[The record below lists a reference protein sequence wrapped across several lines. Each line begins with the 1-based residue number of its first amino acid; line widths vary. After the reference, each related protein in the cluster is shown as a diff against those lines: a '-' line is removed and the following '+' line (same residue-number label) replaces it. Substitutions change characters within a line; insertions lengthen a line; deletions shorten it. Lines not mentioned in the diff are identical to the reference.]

1 MTAGQES
8 RQMRINGGSMSQIQ
22 ILIADSD
29 RAYVE
34 ALVNFLMGRKQEYG
48 IRTFT
53 EPTVFEEEICQLDWT
68 EFDLIIL
75 GEAYL
80 AMVQEAGLLGE
91 MRRKAGYLLQLT
103 EEKGQGTFGVDEM
116 EKYQSMDFLVNLL
129 GRVKYPGPLRLH
141 EDSAG
146 AMGAYMGELLATSGR
161 QAACRGGNSDSILA
175 VYSPMHH
182 DLLLAFTLLM
192 CRSMAQEGPVILMD
206 LEENSRLSELLSCKW
221 RGTLTDYL
229 YLRSVNEGKLAEYLI
244 YDEELAI
251 MPPVDSPTELGR
263 ISPDQWQLLLSDLQE
278 TGARIVLLYDSF
290 HQGAQLMLDHCRKM
304 FLLSKQEPYY
314 RRLTARTEGALRR
327 QFRHLDLETMEL
339 PLSLGSRGEWNF
351 SLEEIEAGNLGSYV
365 VNQRHR
371 WEEDHA
377 RRSVG

>member
-1 MTAGQES
+1 M
-8 RQMRINGGSMSQIQ
+8 NFFGGSMSQIQ

-29 RAYVE
+29 GAYVA
-34 ALVNFLMGRKQEYG
+34 ALVNFLMGRQEEYG

-53 EPTVFEEEICQLDWT
+53 EPLAFEEEIRQLDWT
-68 EFDLIIL
+68 DFDLTIL
-75 GEAYL
+75 GKEYL
-80 AMVQEAGLLGE
+80 AIAQEAGLLGE
-91 MRRKAGYLLQLT
+91 IRRKTGSLLQLT

-116 EKYQSMDFLVNLL
+116 EKYQPMDFLVNLL
-129 GRVKYPGPLRLH
+129 GRVKYPGSLRPH
-141 EDSAG
+141 EASDG
-146 AMGAYMGELLATSGR
+146 VMGAYTGELLAASGKER
-161 QAACRGGNSDSILA
+161 VCEGRDRNSFWA

-192 CRSMAQEGPVILMD
+192 CRSLAQEGPVILMD
-206 LEENSRLSELLSCKW
+206 LEENSRLGELLSCKW

-229 YLRSVNEGKLAEYLI
+229 YLRSADDGKLADFLI
-244 YDEELAI
+244 YDGALAI

-263 ISPDQWQLLLSDLQE
+263 ISPDQWQMVLGDLQE

-327 QFRHLDLETMEL
+327 QFRHLELETMDL

-351 SLEEIEAGNLGSYV
+351 SLEEIEAGNLGNYV
-365 VNQRHR
+365 VSQKYR
-371 WEEDHA
+371 WEEEHA
-377 RRSVG
+377 CRSVG

>member
-1 MTAGQES
+1 
-8 RQMRINGGSMSQIQ
+8 MSQIQ

-29 RAYVE
+29 GAYVA
-34 ALVNFLMGRKQEYG
+34 ALVNFLMGRQEEYG

-53 EPTVFEEEICQLDWT
+53 EPLAFEEEIRQLDWT
-68 EFDLIIL
+68 DFDLTIL
-75 GEAYL
+75 GKEYL
-80 AMVQEAGLLGE
+80 AIAQEAGLLGE
-91 MRRKAGYLLQLT
+91 IRRKTGSLLQLT

-116 EKYQSMDFLVNLL
+116 EKYQPMDFLVNLL
-129 GRVKYPGPLRLH
+129 GRVKYPGSLRLH
-141 EDSAG
+141 EASDG
-146 AMGAYMGELLATSGR
+146 VMGAYTGELLAVSGKEKVCEGR
-161 QAACRGGNSDSILA
+161 DRNSFWA

-192 CRSMAQEGPVILMD
+192 CRSLAQEEPVILMD
-206 LEENSRLSELLSCKW
+206 LEENSRLGELLSCKW

-229 YLRSVNEGKLAEYLI
+229 YLRSTDDGKLADFLI
-244 YDEELAI
+244 YDGALAI

-263 ISPDQWQLLLSDLQE
+263 ISPDQWQMVLGDLQE

-327 QFRHLDLETMEL
+327 QFWHLELETMDL

-351 SLEEIEAGNLGSYV
+351 SLEEIEAGNLGNYV
-365 VNQRHR
+365 VSQKYR
-371 WEEDHA
+371 WEEEHA
-377 RRSVG
+377 CRSVG